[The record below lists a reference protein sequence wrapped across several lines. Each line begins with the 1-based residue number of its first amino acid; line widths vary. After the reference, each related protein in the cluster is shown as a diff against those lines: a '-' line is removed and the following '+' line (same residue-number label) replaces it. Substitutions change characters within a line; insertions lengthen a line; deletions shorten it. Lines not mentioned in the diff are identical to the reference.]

1 VTGAT
6 VRFGN
11 KTQAEYLDC
20 APIRAQ
26 FFRENSVSVE
36 LAKLFILGFS
46 MLVARRDP
54 PFHVDAKDAA
64 PLNPNVYPPP
74 RASRMARVVTAMQ
87 LIGSLLAVPIGIAS
101 AYSFYR
107 ANFAPE
113 TTCQNLRSGIIA
125 LLDKSVDAGTRR
137 MLVRRD
143 VEEFEKNCAAVDPDA
158 TAAFKSLLAAEKTAA
173 PVVAPAPAAAK
184 VQHTETAPP
193 KEAVRKPEPR
203 PQVTA
208 KPPAANPTPINPA
221 PVAAAP
227 AVSDSAKRDPAV
239 SDTQW
244 LDAVRQALVTRKSEP
259 ATPTPKPSDPRPTEA
274 KPQPIPAPAVRP
286 VPQETALPPSAARPM
301 PQETAMPPAR
311 PAPQETALP
320 PALVVPPAGVPATA
334 SPTTAPALPPPIAV
348 APPTVRQ
355 VDPDH
360 PVPPEAIPD
369 PVPPANVG
377 GSKSEEQGQSRAG
390 KWISNIP
397 LLGPV
402 IDNARR

>member
-1 VTGAT
+1 V
-6 VRFGN
+6 F
-11 KTQAEYLDC
+11 
-20 APIRAQ
+20 
-26 FFRENSVSVE
+26 VE

-74 RASRMARVVTAMQ
+74 RASRTARIVTAMQ
-87 LIGSLLAVPIGIAS
+87 LIGSLLAVPVGIAS

-113 TTCQNLRSGIIA
+113 TTCQNLRSGIIS
-125 LLDKSVDAGTRR
+125 LLDKSVDASTRR

-173 PVVAPAPAAAK
+173 PAAPATAPAAPK
-184 VQHTETAPP
+184 VQRTETAPP
-193 KEAVRKPEPR
+193 KEAVRKPDPR

-208 KPPAANPTPINPA
+208 KPPATNPAVVTPAQVPA
-221 PVAAAP
+221 PVATAP
-227 AVSDSAKRDPAV
+227 AVSEPAKRDPAAA
-239 SDTQW
+239 DTQW
-244 LDAVRQALVTRKSEP
+244 LDAVRQALVTRKPEP
-259 ATPTPKPSDPRPTEA
+259 PTPAPKPTDPRPTEA

-286 VPQETALPPSAARPM
+286 VPQETSLPPSAVRPV
-301 PQETAMPPAR
+301 PQDTALSPVR
-311 PAPQETALP
+311 QVPQETALP
-320 PALVVPPAGVPATA
+320 PAPVAPPASVPAAA
-334 SPTTAPALPPPIAV
+334 SPMTAPALPPPIAV

-355 VDPDH
+355 VDTDH

-369 PVPPANVG
+369 PVPPADTG
-377 GSKSEEQGQSRAG
+377 DSKSGEQDRSHAS
-390 KWISNIP
+390 KWISKIP
-397 LLGPV
+397 LLGPA

>member
-1 VTGAT
+1 V
-6 VRFGN
+6 F
-11 KTQAEYLDC
+11 
-20 APIRAQ
+20 
-26 FFRENSVSVE
+26 VE
-36 LAKLFILGFS
+36 LAKRFILGSS

-74 RASRMARVVTAMQ
+74 RASRAARIVTAMQ
-87 LIGSLLAVPIGIAS
+87 LIGSLLAVPVGIAS

-113 TTCQNLRSGIIA
+113 TTCQNLRSGIIS
-125 LLDKSVDAGTRR
+125 LLDKSVDASTRR

-158 TAAFKSLLAAEKTAA
+158 TAAFKSLLAAEKTATPA
-173 PVVAPAPAAAK
+173 APAAAPAAPK
-184 VQHTETAPP
+184 VQRTETAPP
-193 KEAVRKPEPR
+193 KEAVRKPDPR

-208 KPPAANPTPINPA
+208 KPPATNPAVLSPAQVPA

-227 AVSDSAKRDPAV
+227 AVSEPAKRDPAV
-239 SDTQW
+239 ADTQW
-244 LDAVRQALVTRKSEP
+244 LDAVRQALVTRKPEP
-259 ATPTPKPSDPRPTEA
+259 PTPAPKPTDPRPTEA
-274 KPQPIPAPAVRP
+274 KPQPIPAPAVRSVP
-286 VPQETALPPSAARPM
+286 QETSLPPSAVRPVPQDTTLPPARQVPQETALPP
-301 PQETAMPPAR
+301 
-311 PAPQETALP
+311 APVAP
-320 PALVVPPAGVPATA
+320 V
-334 SPTTAPALPPPIAV
+334 TAPALPPPIAV

-355 VDPDH
+355 VDTDH

-369 PVPPANVG
+369 PVPPADAG
-377 GSKSEEQGQSRAG
+377 DSKSGEQDRSHAS
-390 KWISNIP
+390 KWISKIP

>member
-1 VTGAT
+1 V
-6 VRFGN
+6 F
-11 KTQAEYLDC
+11 
-20 APIRAQ
+20 
-26 FFRENSVSVE
+26 VE

-64 PLNPNVYPPP
+64 PLNPNVFPPP
-74 RASRMARVVTAMQ
+74 RASRTARIVTAMQ
-87 LIGSLLAVPIGIAS
+87 LIGSLLAVPVGIAS

-113 TTCQNLRSGIIA
+113 TTCQNLRSGIIS
-125 LLDKSVDAGTRR
+125 LLDKSVDASTRR

-158 TAAFKSLLAAEKTAA
+158 TAAFKSLLAAEKTATPA
-173 PVVAPAPAAAK
+173 APAAAPAAPK
-184 VQHTETAPP
+184 VQRTETAPP
-193 KEAVRKPEPR
+193 KEAVRKPDPR

-208 KPPAANPTPINPA
+208 KPPATNPAVVSPAQVPA

-227 AVSDSAKRDPAV
+227 AVSEPAKRDPAV
-239 SDTQW
+239 ADTQW
-244 LDAVRQALVTRKSEP
+244 LDAVRQALVTRKPEP
-259 ATPTPKPSDPRPTEA
+259 PTPAPKPTDPRPTEA
-274 KPQPIPAPAVRP
+274 KPQPIPAPAVRSVP
-286 VPQETALPPSAARPM
+286 QETSLPPSAVRPVPQDTTLPPARQVPQETALPP
-301 PQETAMPPAR
+301 
-311 PAPQETALP
+311 APVAP
-320 PALVVPPAGVPATA
+320 V
-334 SPTTAPALPPPIAV
+334 TAPALPPPIAV

-355 VDPDH
+355 VDTDH

-369 PVPPANVG
+369 PVPPADAG
-377 GSKSEEQGQSRAG
+377 DSKSGEQDRSHAS
-390 KWISNIP
+390 KWISKIP

>member
-1 VTGAT
+1 
-6 VRFGN
+6 
-11 KTQAEYLDC
+11 
-20 APIRAQ
+20 
-26 FFRENSVSVE
+26 VE

-74 RASRMARVVTAMQ
+74 RASRMARLVTVMQ
-87 LIGSLLAVPIGIAS
+87 MIGSLLAVPVGIAS

-143 VEEFEKNCAAVDPDA
+143 VEEFEKTCAAVDPDA
-158 TAAFKSLLAAEKTAA
+158 TAAFKSLLAAEKSA
-173 PVVAPAPAAAK
+173 APAAPPAPSAPK
-184 VQHTETAPP
+184 VQRTEAAPP
-193 KEAVRKPEPR
+193 KEPVRKPEPR

-208 KPPAANPTPINPA
+208 KSPATNSAPVNPA

-227 AVSDSAKRDPAV
+227 AVVEPAKRDPAV

-244 LDAVRQALVTRKSEP
+244 LEAVRQALVSRKPED
-259 ATPTPKPSDPRPTEA
+259 PTPPAKQVEPRPTEA
-274 KPQPIPAPAVRP
+274 AKPQPISAPPARP
-286 VPQETALPPSAARPM
+286 VPQETALPPPAARPV
-301 PQETAMPPAR
+301 
-311 PAPQETALP
+311 PQETALP
-320 PALVVPPAGVPATA
+320 PPAARPVPQEMPPPAPPAPVA
-334 SPTTAPALPPPIAV
+334 SPAAGPTTTTTAPALPPPIAV
-348 APPTVRQ
+348 APPSVRRF
-355 VDPDH
+355 DTDH
-360 PVPPEAIPD
+360 PVPPESIPD
-369 PVPPANVG
+369 SVPPANEG
-377 GSKSEEQGQSRAG
+377 DTKSEDPSRSRAG

>member
-1 VTGAT
+1 
-6 VRFGN
+6 
-11 KTQAEYLDC
+11 
-20 APIRAQ
+20 
-26 FFRENSVSVE
+26 
-36 LAKLFILGFS
+36 

-64 PLNPNVYPPP
+64 PLNPHVYPPP
-74 RASRMARVVTAMQ
+74 RASRMARTVTAMQ
-87 LIGSLLAVPIGIAS
+87 LIGSLLAVPVGIAS

-125 LLDKSVDAGTRR
+125 LLDKSVDASTQR

-143 VEEFEKNCAAVDPDA
+143 VQEFEKSCAAVDPDA
-158 TAAFKSLLAAEKTAA
+158 TAAFKSLLAAEKSAAA
-173 PVVAPAPAAAK
+173 PAAGPAAAPAPAAPK
-184 VQHTETAPP
+184 VQRTETAPP

-208 KPPAANPTPINPA
+208 KPPAANPAPSPTPVATA
-221 PVAAAP
+221 PV
-227 AVSDSAKRDPAV
+227 VSDQAKRDPAV
-239 SDTQW
+239 SDSQW
-244 LDAVRQALVTRKSEP
+244 LDAVRQALVTRKLEP
-259 ATPTPKPSDPRPTEA
+259 PAPAAKQSDPRPADA

-286 VPQETALPPSAARPM
+286 
-301 PQETAMPPAR
+301 
-311 PAPQETALP
+311 APQETALP
-320 PALVVPPAGVPATA
+320 PAPVVPPASVPATA

-355 VDPDH
+355 VDTDH

-369 PVPPANVG
+369 PVPPADVG
-377 GSKSEEQGQSRAG
+377 DSKSEEQGRSRAS

>member
-1 VTGAT
+1 V
-6 VRFGN
+6 F
-11 KTQAEYLDC
+11 
-20 APIRAQ
+20 
-26 FFRENSVSVE
+26 VE

-74 RASRMARVVTAMQ
+74 RASRTARIVTAMQ
-87 LIGSLLAVPIGIAS
+87 LIGSLLAVPVGIAS

-113 TTCQNLRSGIIA
+113 TTCQNLRSGIIS
-125 LLDKSVDAGTRR
+125 LLDKSVDASTRR

-173 PVVAPAPAAAK
+173 PATPAAAPATPK
-184 VQHTETAPP
+184 VQRTETAPP
-193 KEAVRKPEPR
+193 KEAVRKPDPR

-208 KPPAANPTPINPA
+208 KPPATNPA
-221 PVAAAP
+221 VATPAQVPAPVPPPVAAAT
-227 AVSDSAKRDPAV
+227 AVSDPAKRDPAA

-244 LDAVRQALVTRKSEP
+244 LDAVRQALVTRKPEP
-259 ATPTPKPSDPRPTEA
+259 PTPAPKPTDPRPTDA

-286 VPQETALPPSAARPM
+286 VPQETSLPPAAVRPV
-301 PQETAMPPAR
+301 PQDTVLPPAR
-311 PAPQETALP
+311 QVPQDAALP
-320 PALVVPPAGVPATA
+320 PAPVAPPANVPAAA
-334 SPTTAPALPPPIAV
+334 SPMAAPALPPPIAV

-355 VDPDH
+355 VDTDH
-360 PVPPEAIPD
+360 PVPPEAIPN
-369 PVPPANVG
+369 PVPPADAG
-377 GSKSEEQGQSRAG
+377 DSKSAEQERSPAS
-390 KWISNIP
+390 KWISKIP
-397 LLGPV
+397 LLGPA

>member
-1 VTGAT
+1 V
-6 VRFGN
+6 F
-11 KTQAEYLDC
+11 
-20 APIRAQ
+20 
-26 FFRENSVSVE
+26 VE

-74 RASRMARVVTAMQ
+74 RASRTSRIVTAMQ
-87 LIGSLLAVPIGIAS
+87 LIGSLLAVPVGIAS

-113 TTCQNLRSGIIA
+113 TTCQNLRSGIIS
-125 LLDKSVDAGTRR
+125 LLDKSVDASTRR

-158 TAAFKSLLAAEKTAA
+158 TAAFKSLLAAEKTATPA
-173 PVVAPAPAAAK
+173 APAAAPAAPK
-184 VQHTETAPP
+184 VQRTETAPP
-193 KEAVRKPEPR
+193 KEAVRKPDPR

-208 KPPAANPTPINPA
+208 KPPANPAVVSPAQVPA

-227 AVSDSAKRDPAV
+227 AVSEPAKRDPAV
-239 SDTQW
+239 ADTQW
-244 LDAVRQALVTRKSEP
+244 LDAVRQALVTRKPEP
-259 ATPTPKPSDPRPTEA
+259 PTPAPKPTDPRPTEA
-274 KPQPIPAPAVRP
+274 KPQPIPAPAVRSVP
-286 VPQETALPPSAARPM
+286 QETSLPPSAVRPVPQDATLPPALQVPQETALPPAPVA
-301 PQETAMPPAR
+301 PPAS
-311 PAPQETALP
+311 
-320 PALVVPPAGVPATA
+320 VPAA
-334 SPTTAPALPPPIAV
+334 AAPVTAPALPPPIAV

-355 VDPDH
+355 VDTDH
-360 PVPPEAIPD
+360 PVPPKAIPD
-369 PVPPANVG
+369 PVPPADAG
-377 GSKSEEQGQSRAG
+377 DSKSGERDRSHAS
-390 KWISNIP
+390 KWISKIP

>member
-1 VTGAT
+1 V
-6 VRFGN
+6 F
-11 KTQAEYLDC
+11 
-20 APIRAQ
+20 
-26 FFRENSVSVE
+26 VE
-36 LAKLFILGFS
+36 LAKRFILGSS

-74 RASRMARVVTAMQ
+74 RASRAARIVTAMQ
-87 LIGSLLAVPIGIAS
+87 LIGSLLAVPVGIAS

-113 TTCQNLRSGIIA
+113 TTCQNLRSGIIS
-125 LLDKSVDAGTRR
+125 LLDKSVHASTRR

-173 PVVAPAPAAAK
+173 PAAPAAAPAAPK
-184 VQHTETAPP
+184 VQRTETAPP

-208 KPPAANPTPINPA
+208 KPPATNPAVVTPA
-221 PVAAAP
+221 PVATAP
-227 AVSDSAKRDPAV
+227 AVSEPAKRDPAAT
-239 SDTQW
+239 DTQW
-244 LDAVRQALVTRKSEP
+244 LDAVRQALVTRKPEP
-259 ATPTPKPSDPRPTEA
+259 PTPAPKPTDPRPTEA

-286 VPQETALPPSAARPM
+286 VPQETSLPPSAVRPV
-301 PQETAMPPAR
+301 PQDTTLPPAR
-311 PAPQETALP
+311 QMPPETALP
-320 PALVVPPAGVPATA
+320 PAPVAPPASVPASA
-334 SPTTAPALPPPIAV
+334 APTTAPALPPPIAV

-355 VDPDH
+355 VDTDH

-369 PVPPANVG
+369 PVPPADAG
-377 GSKSEEQGQSRAG
+377 DSKSGEQDRSHAS
-390 KWISNIP
+390 KWISKIP

>member
-1 VTGAT
+1 
-6 VRFGN
+6 
-11 KTQAEYLDC
+11 
-20 APIRAQ
+20 
-26 FFRENSVSVE
+26 VSVE
-36 LAKLFILGFS
+36 RAKLFILGFS

-54 PFHVDAKDAA
+54 PFHVDAMDAA

-74 RASRMARVVTAMQ
+74 RASRVARLVTAMQ
-87 LIGSLLAVPIGIAS
+87 MIGSLLAVPVGIAS

-125 LLDKSVDAGTRR
+125 LLDKSVDASTRR

-143 VEEFEKNCAAVDPDA
+143 VEEFEKTCAAVDPDA
-158 TAAFKSLLAAEKTAA
+158 TAAFKSLLAAEKSAAA
-173 PVVAPAPAAAK
+173 PVAAPAVAPPK
-184 VQHTETAPP
+184 VQRTETTPP

-208 KPPAANPTPINPA
+208 KPPAANSTAVSPA
-221 PVAAAP
+221 PVATAP
-227 AVSDSAKRDPAV
+227 VASEPAKRDAAV

-244 LDAVRQALVTRKSEP
+244 LEAVRQALVTNK
-259 ATPTPKPSDPRPTEA
+259 PKPLTSPGKQLDLRPTEGA
-274 KPQPIPAPAVRP
+274 KPQPIPAPVVRP
-286 VPQETALPPSAARPM
+286 VPQENTLPPSAARPVL
-301 PQETAMPPAR
+301 QETASPPA
-311 PAPQETALP
+311 P
-320 PALVVPPAGVPATA
+320 VPSAGVPAAA

-348 APPTVRQ
+348 APPSVRQ
-355 VDPDH
+355 VDTDH

-369 PVPPANVG
+369 PIPPANAG
-377 GSKSEEQGQSRAG
+377 DNRSEDQGRSRAG